1 VTAPPPHPAR
11 TPTTRK
17 TEARKGNHR
26 IVTAQCVRRAR
37 RDTGELAPHRLAVCQ
52 PDGIV
57 TGHDAGM
64 DDTYLCPDC
73 RAEHAEPYEAVAG
86 HIARCE
92 SCVVLLEILD
102 DERAFHA
109 EILEIRIAA

>member
-1 VTAPPPHPAR
+1 M
-11 TPTTRK
+11 
-17 TEARKGNHR
+17 
-26 IVTAQCVRRAR
+26 
-37 RDTGELAPHRLAVCQ
+37 CQ

-64 DDTYLCPDC
+64 DDTYLCPNC

-92 SCVVLLEILD
+92 SCVMLLEILA